1 MTLGGGVDMK
11 CEVSATT
18 MNALQQNGPQLPLT
32 ILKPTSGR
40 VSLRLRDLWEYRE
53 LIYFLAWRDLK
64 VRYKQTTLGIIWV
77 VLQPLL
83 MTLVFTL
90 FFGRFA
96 AIPSDAGDIP
106 YPAFA
111 FCGLIAWQFFS
122 YVLTNS
128 SNSLIA
134 SERLITKIYFP
145 RLVIPLSGLLSG
157 LVDFAI
163 GFIFLF
169 AVVVYYGII
178 PSANLWALPA
188 FILLLV
194 VHSAGVSLWLSAL
207 NLKYRDVRHV
217 IPFMAQLWFFLSPV
231 VYPTALVPES
241 WRWLYGVNPMAG
253 AIRGIRWSILGSSAS
268 LGSWLS
274 VSVAVAAVI
283 LMTGLYYFRRMEK
296 DFADFV

>member
-1 MTLGGGVDMK
+1 
-11 CEVSATT
+11 
-18 MNALQQNGPQLPLT
+18 MNALPQNDAQLPLT
-32 ILKPTSGR
+32 ILKPTSGW
-40 VSLRLRDLWEYRE
+40 VSLRLKDLWEHRE

-64 VRYKQTTLGIIWV
+64 VRYKQTALGIIWV

-83 MTLVFTL
+83 MTLVFAL

-111 FCGLIAWQFFS
+111 FCGLLAWQFFS
-122 YVLTNS
+122 YVLANS

-163 GFIFLF
+163 GFIFLV
-169 AVVVYYGII
+169 AIVAYYGIT
-178 PSANLWALPA
+178 PTTNLWALPA

-194 VHSAGVSLWLSAL
+194 VHATGVGLWLSAL
-207 NLKYRDVRHV
+207 NLKYRDVRHI
-217 IPFMAQLWFFLSPV
+217 IPFVTQLWFFLSPV
-231 VYPTALVPES
+231 VYPTTLIPEN

-253 AIRGIRWSILGSSAS
+253 VIRGIRWSVLGSSAS
-268 LGSWLS
+268 LGLWLS
-274 VSVAVAAVI
+274 VSVVVAVVV

>member
-1 MTLGGGVDMK
+1 
-11 CEVSATT
+11 
-18 MNALQQNGPQLPLT
+18 MNALPQNDAQLPLT
-32 ILKPTSGR
+32 ILKPTSGW
-40 VSLRLRDLWEYRE
+40 VSLRLKDLWEHRE

-64 VRYKQTTLGIIWV
+64 VRYKQTALGIIWV
-77 VLQPLL
+77 ILQPLL
-83 MTLVFTL
+83 MALVFTL

-134 SERLITKIYFP
+134 SERLITKVYFP

-163 GFIFLF
+163 GFVFLF
-169 AVVVYYGII
+169 AIVAYYGITL
-178 PSANLWALPA
+178 SVNLWSLPV

-194 VHSAGVSLWLSAL
+194 VHATGVSLWLSAL

-217 IPFMAQLWFFLSPV
+217 IPFVTQLWFFLSPV
-231 VYPTALVPES
+231 VYPTALIPEN

-253 AIRGIRWSILGSSAS
+253 IIGGIRWSVLGSSAS
-268 LGSWLS
+268 LDSWLS
-274 VSVAVAAVI
+274 VSVVVAGAI